1 MQVYRLRG
9 ALALTAIVAAAA
21 CSDNLSV
28 AKPAGLYANMSSD
41 QEVPAVSVPGATG
54 HADLTLVGPATGT
67 SPTNAPGDSVHYV
80 ITFSGL
86 SSNATVAH
94 IHVGVGTVAGTVRL
108 NLCGTG
114 APAPACPAA
123 TSGTITGT
131 STSIAGTGSITFDS
145 LYSAMKSG
153 GAYVNI
159 HTVNN
164 GGGEIRGVINKNS
177 LTTTP

>member
-9 ALALTAIVAAAA
+9 AIALTAIMAAAA

-28 AKPAGLYANMSSD
+28 AKPATFYANLSSD
-41 QEVPAVSVPGATG
+41 QEVPAVSVPGAIG
-54 HADLTLVGPATGT
+54 NAQLTLVGPATGT
-67 SPTNAPGDSVHYV
+67 SPTNAPGDSIHYV

-86 SSNATVAH
+86 SSNATLSH
-94 IHVGVGTVAGTVRL
+94 IHVGAGTVAGTVRV

-114 APAPACPAA
+114 APAAACPAA

-131 STSIAGTGSITFDS
+131 AAIITGTGSITFDS
-145 LYSAMKSG
+145 LYSALKSG

-164 GGGEIRGVINKNS
+164 GGGEIRGVINK
-177 LTTTP
+177 TPLVTGP